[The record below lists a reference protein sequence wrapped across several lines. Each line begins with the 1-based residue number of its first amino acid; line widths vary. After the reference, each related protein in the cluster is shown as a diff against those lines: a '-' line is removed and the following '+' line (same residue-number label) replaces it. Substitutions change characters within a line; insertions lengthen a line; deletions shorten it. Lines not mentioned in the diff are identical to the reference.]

1 MEKKILT
8 LMAAVIAGIIIG
20 VALAVQRTTNPV
32 IIEQL
37 SGIAHSVKSM
47 EKLTDIADSVKN
59 IENRLLTMETQTN
72 SIVDTLKRVQAP
84 SARIAQPPPPS
95 EDFSKV
101 HDLDMVHA
109 RIQGNK
115 NAPVTIVEFVD
126 FQCPF
131 CQRFHP
137 VINEVIKVYPHQ
149 VNYVLRNYPL
159 PFHPQAKPA
168 AKAALAA
175 GEQGKY
181 FEMTELL
188 LQNAAALSEE
198 KFQEL
203 AKSLGLNVSKFM
215 KDYKE
220 KDAKWEE
227 AIKKDM
233 ELAVKADVRGTP
245 TYYLN
250 GRKTMA
256 RDLNSYKT
264 EIDKIL
270 NELIKNRNK
279 ER

>member
-8 LMAAVIAGIIIG
+8 LMVAVIAGIIIG

-37 SGIAHSVKSM
+37 SGIGRSLKNI
-47 EKLTDIADSVKN
+47 EKLAEIADSVK
-59 IENRLLTMETQTN
+59 IMEGRLAMMETQTN
-72 SIVDTLKRVQAP
+72 TIIDEVKRLQLP
-84 SARIAQPPPPS
+84 PQRMAQQPPPPPS

-101 HDLDMVHA
+101 YDLDIAHA

-115 NAPVTIVEFVD
+115 NAAVTIVEFVD

-137 VINEVIKVYPHQ
+137 VVTEVLKTYPKD

-159 PFHPQAKPA
+159 PFHPQARPA

-181 FEMTELL
+181 FEMADLL
-188 LQNAAALSEE
+188 LQSGANLNED

-220 KDAKWEE
+220 KDTQWEE
-227 AIKKDM
+227 VIKKDM
-233 ELAVKADVRGTP
+233 ELATKVDVRGTP
-245 TYYLN
+245 TYYIN
-250 GRKTMA
+250 GHKTMA

-270 NELIKNRNK
+270 EELKK
-279 ER
+279 KH

>member
-1 MEKKILT
+1 MEKKALILT
-8 LMAAVIAGIIIG
+8 AAVVAGILIG

-32 IIEQL
+32 IVEQL
-37 SGIAHSVKSM
+37 SGIARSLKNI
-47 EKLTDIADSVKN
+47 EKLMDIADSVKTLDS
-59 IENRLLTMETQTN
+59 RVSTMETL
-72 SIVDTLKRVQAP
+72 LKQLQAP
-84 SARIAQPPPPS
+84 SAKMAQQPPQPPL
-95 EDFSKV
+95 EDFSKA
-101 HDLDMVHA
+101 HDLDMAHA
-109 RIQGNK
+109 RISGNK

-137 VINEVIKVYPHQ
+137 VVNEVMKAYPNQ

-175 GEQGKY
+175 GEQGKN
-181 FEMTELL
+181 FEMVEAL
-188 LQNAAALSEE
+188 LQNAAALNED

-203 AKSLGLNVSKFM
+203 AKNLGLNVSKFM

-220 KDAKWEE
+220 KDAQWEDV
-227 AIKKDM
+227 IKQDM
-233 ELAVKADVRGTP
+233 DLAVKVDVRGTP
-245 TYYLN
+245 TYFIN
-250 GRKTMA
+250 GHKTMA

-270 NELIKNRNK
+270 GELKK
-279 ER
+279 K

>member
-8 LMAAVIAGIIIG
+8 LMAAVVAGIIIG

-32 IIEQL
+32 VIEQL
-37 SGIAHSVKSM
+37 SGITRSLKNL
-47 EKLTDIADSVKN
+47 EKLTEIANSVKI
-59 IENRLLTMETQTN
+59 IETRLATMETQTN
-72 SIVDTLKRVQAP
+72 SIIDEVKRLPLAAAAQRMAP
-84 SARIAQPPPPS
+84 QPPQPPS

-101 HDLDMVHA
+101 YDLDMAHA
-109 RIQGNK
+109 RIRGNK
-115 NAPVTIVEFVD
+115 NARVTLVEFVD

-137 VINEVIKVYPHQ
+137 VMTEVLKAYPND
-149 VNYVLRNYPL
+149 VNYALRNYPL

-181 FEMTELL
+181 YEMVDAL
-188 LQNAAALSEE
+188 LQSGGALTED

-220 KDAKWEE
+220 KDAQWEDV
-227 AIKKDM
+227 IKKDG
-233 ELAVKADVRGTP
+233 ELAAKADVRGTP
-245 TYYLN
+245 TYYIN
-250 GRKTMA
+250 GHKTMA

-264 EIDKIL
+264 EIDKML
-270 NELIKNRNK
+270 KELKK
-279 ER
+279 K

>member
-32 IIEQL
+32 MMEQL
-37 SGIAHSVKSM
+37 SGIAHSLKSM

-59 IENRLLTMETQTN
+59 IENRLSMMETQTN
-72 SIVDTLKRVQAP
+72 AVVDTLKRLGGP
-84 SARIAQPPPPS
+84 SQRIAQPSAPPS

-101 HDLDMVHA
+101 HDLDMAHA
-109 RIQGNK
+109 RIQGKK

-137 VINEVIKVYPHQ
+137 AVNEVMKAYPHQ
-149 VNYVLRNYPL
+149 VNYALRNYPL

-181 FEMTELL
+181 FEMAELL
-188 LQNAAALSEE
+188 LQNAAALSDE

-203 AKSLGLNVSKFM
+203 AKNLGLNVSKFM
-215 KDYKE
+215 KDYKD
-220 KDAKWEE
+220 KDAQWEE

-233 ELAVKADVRGTP
+233 DLAVKADVRGTP

-250 GRKTMA
+250 GRKTTA

-270 NELIKNRNK
+270 NELKK
-279 ER
+279 K

>member
-1 MEKKILT
+1 
-8 LMAAVIAGIIIG
+8 MAAVVAGIIIG

-37 SGIAHSVKSM
+37 SGITRSLKNL
-47 EKLTDIADSVKN
+47 EKLTEIADSMKI
-59 IENRLLTMETQTN
+59 IENRLATMETQTN
-72 SIVDTLKRVQAP
+72 TIIDEVKRLPMAGQGQ
-84 SARIAQPPPPS
+84 RMAQQPQPPS

-101 HDLDMVHA
+101 YDLDMAHA
-109 RIQGNK
+109 KIRGNK
-115 NAPVTIVEFVD
+115 NAAVTIVEFVD

-131 CQRFHP
+131 CQRFHS
-137 VINEVIKVYPHQ
+137 VITEVLKTYPND

-181 FEMTELL
+181 YEMVDAL
-188 LQNAAALSEE
+188 LQSGAGLTED

-203 AKSLGLNVSKFM
+203 AKNLGLNVSKFM
-215 KDYKE
+215 KDYKD
-220 KDAKWEE
+220 KDAQWEE
-227 AIKKDM
+227 IIKKDA
-233 ELAVKADVRGTP
+233 ELAMNVDVRGTT

-250 GRKTMA
+250 GHKTMA
-256 RDLNSYKT
+256 RDLNSYKI

-270 NELIKNRNK
+270 NELKK
-279 ER
+279 K

>member
-8 LMAAVIAGIIIG
+8 LLVAVIAGITIG
-20 VALAVQRTTNPV
+20 VVLAVQRTTNPV
-32 IIEQL
+32 IVEQL
-37 SGIAHSVKSM
+37 SGIARSLKNI
-47 EKLTDIADSVKN
+47 EKLT
-59 IENRLLTMETQTN
+59 ERMETQTN
-72 SIVDTLKRVQAP
+72 TIVDEMKRLQLP
-84 SARIAQPPPPS
+84 SARMAQQPPQPPS

-101 HDLDMVHA
+101 YDLDMAHA
-109 RIQGNK
+109 RIHGNK
-115 NAPVTIVEFVD
+115 NAAVTIVEFVD

-137 VINEVIKVYPHQ
+137 VITEVLKAYPND
-149 VNYVLRNYPL
+149 VNYALRNYPL

-168 AKAALAA
+168 AKATLAA

-181 FEMTELL
+181 FEMANLL
-188 LQNAAALSEE
+188 LQGGANLNED

-203 AKSLGLNVSKFM
+203 AKSLGLNVSQFM

-220 KDAKWEE
+220 KDAQWEE
-227 AIKKDM
+227 VIKKDA
-233 ELAVKADVRGTP
+233 ELAAKADVRGTP
-245 TYYLN
+245 TYYIN

-270 NELIKNRNK
+270 K
-279 ER
+279 EVKKK

>member
-8 LMAAVIAGIIIG
+8 LAAAVIAGIIIG

-32 IIEQL
+32 VIEQL
-37 SGIAHSVKSM
+37 SGITRSLKNL
-47 EKLTDIADSVKN
+47 EKLTEIANSAKN
-59 IENRLLTMETQTN
+59 IESRLAAMETQTD
-72 SIVDTLKRVQAP
+72 SIIDEVKRLPLAAAAQRMAP
-84 SARIAQPPPPS
+84 QPPQPPS

-101 HDLDMVHA
+101 YDLDMAHA

-115 NAPVTIVEFVD
+115 NARVTIVEFVD

-137 VINEVIKVYPHQ
+137 VVTEVMKAYPKD
-149 VNYVLRNYPL
+149 VNYALRNYPL

-181 FEMTELL
+181 FEMVEAL
-188 LQNAAALSEE
+188 LQGGANLNED
-198 KFQEL
+198 KFPEL

-220 KDAKWEE
+220 KDAQWED
-227 AIKKDM
+227 ILKKDM
-233 ELAVKADVRGTP
+233 ELAARVDVRGTP
-245 TYYLN
+245 TYYIN
-250 GRKTMA
+250 GHKTMA
-256 RDLNSYKT
+256 RDLNSYKI

-270 NELIKNRNK
+270 NEIKK
-279 ER
+279 K

>member
-1 MEKKILT
+1 MEKKLLMLT
-8 LMAAVIAGIIIG
+8 AAVIAGIIIG
-20 VALAVQRTTNPV
+20 VTLAIQRTTNPV

-37 SGIAHSVKSM
+37 SGIARSLKNI
-47 EKLTDIADSVKN
+47 EKLTEIADSMKI
-59 IENRLLTMETQTN
+59 IENHLSTMETQTN
-72 SIVDTLKRVQAP
+72 TIADEVKRLQLP
-84 SARIAQPPPPS
+84 SARMAQQPPPPPS

-101 HDLDMVHA
+101 YDLDMAHA
-109 RIQGNK
+109 LIRGNK
-115 NAPVTIVEFVD
+115 NAQVTIVEFVD

-137 VINEVIKVYPHQ
+137 VITEVLKAYPHD

-181 FEMTELL
+181 YEMVDLL
-188 LQNAAALSEE
+188 LQSGATLDEN

-220 KDAKWEE
+220 KDAQWEE
-227 AIKKDM
+227 VIKKDM
-233 ELAVKADVRGTP
+233 ALAAQADVRGTP
-245 TYYLN
+245 TYYIN
-250 GRKTMA
+250 GHKTMA
-256 RDLNSYKT
+256 RDMNSYKT

-270 NELIKNRNK
+270 NETKK
-279 ER
+279 K

>member
-1 MEKKILT
+1 
-8 LMAAVIAGIIIG
+8 MAAVIAGIIIG

-37 SGIAHSVKSM
+37 SGIARSLKNI
-47 EKLTDIADSVKN
+47 EKLTEIADSLKT
-59 IENRLLTMETQTN
+59 IENRVSTMETQTN
-72 SIVDTLKRVQAP
+72 AIVNEMKRFQLP
-84 SARIAQPPPPS
+84 SPRIAQQQPPQPPS

-101 HDLDMVHA
+101 YDLDVSHA
-109 RIQGNK
+109 RIRGNK
-115 NAPVTIVEFVD
+115 NAVVTIVEFVD

-137 VINEVIKVYPHQ
+137 MVTEALKAYPKD

-175 GEQGKY
+175 AEQGKY
-181 FEMTELL
+181 FEMADAL
-188 LQNAAALSEE
+188 LQGGADLNEG

-203 AKSLGLNVSKFM
+203 AKNLGLNVSKFM

-220 KDAKWEE
+220 KDAQWEDV
-227 AIKKDM
+227 IQKDM
-233 ELAVKADVRGTP
+233 TLAAQVDVRGTP
-245 TYYLN
+245 TYYIN
-250 GRKTMA
+250 GHKTMA
-256 RDLNSYKT
+256 RDFNSYKT

-270 NELIKNRNK
+270 NELKK
-279 ER
+279 K